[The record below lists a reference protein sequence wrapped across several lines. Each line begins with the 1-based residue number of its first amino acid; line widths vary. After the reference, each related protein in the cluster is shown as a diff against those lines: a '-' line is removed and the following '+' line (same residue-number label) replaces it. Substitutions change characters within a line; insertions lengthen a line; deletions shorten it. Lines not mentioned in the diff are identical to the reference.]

1 MKGGPRSKFTR
12 ARSCAMQSIQ
22 PGRLPDCFFKKS
34 EDTAPSWN
42 WHLAQL
48 NDNQIPNSIY
58 NYGSIWG
65 DLVQGLVNVL
75 IEHHPTIGDII
86 TNKYSKVMWNKSP
99 KQDIYQPLLYLTH
112 LTFWLPF
119 WTQHLSSKKI
129 DPQKP
134 VLNRLPEKSGPQGG
148 KISENIVSPYPLM
161 IHNCPY
167 YGDTRIL
174 YFQRL
179 WYGDTICSYPLL
191 LIISGYYPLIWGYDS
206 YRFISIHI
214 AIMDVHPQFQTQSLE
229 QLQTIVAPI
238 RWSFCGS
245 MARLDAAIN
254 GHFRYTLV
262 EWQEL
267 EKTHRKLKQTG
278 VVKMMI
284 NMINSNKPSVFQG
297 DISFSLKN
305 WSSLT
310 EAIFFRLWMIPP
322 NPSDIVT
329 SLSCRNLT

>member
-22 PGRLPDCFFKKS
+22 PGRLPDCFFKKVWIQHPVGT
-34 EDTAPSWN
+34 DTWPNSMITKF
-42 WHLAQL
+42 
-48 NDNQIPNSIY
+48 QIPNSIY

-206 YRFISIHI
+206 YRFILQLWTSIPSFKPSHWNNSKPLSHLS
-214 AIMDVHPQFQTQSLE
+214 AGHF
-229 QLQTIVAPI
+229 VAA
-238 RWSFCGS
+238 WHVWMQQS
-245 MARLDAAIN
+245 MA
-254 GHFRYTLV
+254 
-262 EWQEL
+262 
-267 EKTHRKLKQTG
+267 
-278 VVKMMI
+278 
-284 NMINSNKPSVFQG
+284 
-297 DISFSLKN
+297 ISGTPWLN
-305 WSSLT
+305 
-310 EAIFFRLWMIPP
+310 
-322 NPSDIVT
+322 D
-329 SLSCRNLT
+329 RN